1 MSGPLSPVSVP
12 VQKQLK
18 YTAGIAN
25 GSIRESAAFIDQT
38 RKVKFLLLH
47 FMEFGSSPHFSS
59 KKVGFGVSADG
70 TYWATVNEE
79 ISSCGTIREA
89 MEMEEESSSVA
100 TAIQMEMA
108 KAMETIGMD

>member
-1 MSGPLSPVSVP
+1 
-12 VQKQLK
+12 
-18 YTAGIAN
+18 
-25 GSIRESAAFIDQT
+25 
-38 RKVKFLLLH
+38 
-47 FMEFGSSPHFSS
+47 MEFGFGLHFSS
-59 KKVGFGVSADG
+59 KEVGFGVGADG
-70 TYWATVNEE
+70 THWAVVNEE